1 MKKRIVLGALMLSVV
16 MIASCAETKETGVSE
31 TTHETTI
38 EETSEVFERTA
49 YERFL
54 TNEETVLI
62 DSRMDLEDSYLPL
75 NGLDGQRLT
84 LDELVKE
91 VSEDYEDTVVGY
103 AYLDCGL
110 DGEPEL
116 LLRIERGSF
125 CKYIMIKEFD
135 GEMIKEFDG
144 ELKMIYAETQ
154 WDRYR
159 CYYNEYGYIWC
170 DGSCRANSHV
180 FTKSYIDGDGKYHFV
195 YSSHSESGFSNY
207 EEYEYEYPLEING
220 EEIYVEDALGDG
232 YYAFLDLRFGQYDLA
247 QTAFTY
253 FNYQK
258 GEYDDGE
265 NGYQGY
271 CYFIPNRDEDLY
283 QVGNALYDL
292 LLEHKIKVSSLDTIE
307 QMIADR
313 EVEEGL
319 TSEIKSG
326 AVVEFMELEM

>member
-1 MKKRIVLGALMLSVV
+1 MKKRMILGALLLSAA
-16 MIASCAETKETGVSE
+16 MMASCAETQETEMSE
-31 TTHETTI
+31 TTQETTI

-54 TNEETVLI
+54 TNEETVII
-62 DSRMDLEDSYLPL
+62 DSKMDLEDSYLPM

-84 LDELVKE
+84 LDELAKE
-91 VSEDYEDTVVGY
+91 VSEDYEDTVIGY
-103 AYLDCGL
+103 AYLDCGM

-116 LLRIERGSF
+116 LLKIERGIF
-125 CKYIMIKEFD
+125 CKYIMIKEL
-135 GEMIKEFDG
+135 DG

-170 DGSCRANSHV
+170 DGSGGADSHV

-195 YSSHSESGFSNY
+195 YSSHSQSGFSNY
-207 EEYEYEYPLEING
+207 EEYEYPLEING
-220 EEIYVEDALGDG
+220 EEIYVGDALGDG
-232 YYAFLDLRFGQYDLA
+232 YYSFLDLKFGQDDSA

-253 FNYQK
+253 VNYQE

-271 CYFIPNRDEDLY
+271 CYFIPKRDENMY
-283 QVGNALYDL
+283 RSGNALYDL
-292 LLEHKIKVSSLDTIE
+292 LSEHNIKVTSLDTIE
-307 QMIADR
+307 EMIAGR
-313 EVEEGL
+313 EAEAGL
-319 TSEIKSG
+319 TSEIKNG
-326 AVVEFMELEM
+326 AVVEFVKVG